1 MSHRKLSEGQR
12 RVVIAG
18 LGFLLVVI
26 ASVLFLINSLPDYV
40 DTPTARRLSVLTD
53 REIEMDLEPL
63 HFPPYQF
70 LIGVKGRTP
79 ECPPFEGTI
88 SISGPDGKQ
97 TKILIDSASSQKSTW
112 LDEHSETGYILTWG
126 KHPSLTEILV
136 RGHPY
141 RVRVRFEEPL
151 PDGSSL
157 WFSSMLHN
165 PTRGEEE
172 AQQGGS
178 YDGG

>member
-1 MSHRKLSEGQR
+1 MSHRKLRESQW

-18 LGFLLVVI
+18 LGFLLVAV

-40 DTPTARRLSVLTD
+40 ESPTARRLSVLTD
-53 REIEMDLEPL
+53 REVEMNLEPL

-70 LIGVKGRTP
+70 LIGVKGVSA

-88 SISGPDGKQ
+88 TVSGPDGKE
-97 TKILIDSASSQKSTW
+97 TEISIDSVSSQESSW
-112 LDEHSETGYILTWG
+112 LDDHSETGYILTWG
-126 KHPSLTEILV
+126 KEPSLTEILV

-141 RVRVRFEEPL
+141 RVRVRLEEPL

-157 WFSSMLHN
+157 WFSSMRHI
-165 PTRGEEE
+165 PIRGKEE